1 VTVTG
6 LWFSAFGQA
15 EREREI
21 AGEHYSSTSLCPFL
35 GTIGFGSL
43 GIVQSSCRRTESPN
57 TICQFDAPRYKRE
70 RERTFNFSIFFSF
83 TTRIHALVHIISLPF
98 LQTRHQDIEPADF
111 LPHYHCS
118 GDYFLDA
125 GLHFCKCAPSKK
137 RPSFYYAVKTEKE
150 LRHQ

>member
-1 VTVTG
+1 MSDPAAIGRRIGRRVPFSRRRRRSDLRLPHACLALFSVRAPIFFPPPVVTVTG

-70 RERTFNFSIFFSF
+70 RERTFNFSIFFPLQRAYMPLSILF
-83 TTRIHALVHIISLPF
+83 LSLF
-98 LQTRHQDIEPADF
+98 CR
-111 LPHYHCS
+111 
-118 GDYFLDA
+118 LD
-125 GLHFCKCAPSKK
+125 SKI
-137 RPSFYYAVKTEKE
+137 
-150 LRHQ
+150 